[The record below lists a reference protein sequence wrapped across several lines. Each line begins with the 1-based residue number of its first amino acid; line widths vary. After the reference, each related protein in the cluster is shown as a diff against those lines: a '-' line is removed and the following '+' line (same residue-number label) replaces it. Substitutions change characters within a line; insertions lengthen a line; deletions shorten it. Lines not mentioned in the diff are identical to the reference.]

1 MNRTTLDPYATLGIP
16 RDASEPQLK
25 HAYRRLAKRYHPDL
39 HPTAETTER
48 MQRINQA
55 WEIVS
60 NPTRRARYDADVAA
74 RGSAGDAYR
83 SASRPTAPT
92 SSASTMWSGTWT
104 SRPPRG
110 RVYSAGRP
118 TPSVAQGDGSGYAAA
133 VLIGAI
139 CLFVLVAAST
149 RIIPFPLVGL
159 ALFAVVRGVFGLFN
173 ENRG

>member
-48 MQRINQA
+48 MQRINEA

-60 NPTRRARYDADVAA
+60 NPGRRARYDADVAA
-74 RGSAGDAYR
+74 RGSAGDAYW

-92 SSASTMWSGTWT
+92 SSASTTWSGTRT
-104 SRPPRG
+104 SRQTRG
-110 RVYSAGRP
+110 RRYYAERP
-118 TPSVAQGDGSGYAAA
+118 TASVARGDGAGLATA
-133 VLIGAI
+133 VLIGAM
-139 CLFVLVAAST
+139 CLFVLVAVST
-149 RIIPFPLVGL
+149 GIIPFPLVGL

-173 ENRG
+173 ENRR

>member
-16 RDASEPQLK
+16 RDASERQLK
-25 HAYRRLAKRYHPDL
+25 EAYRRLAKRYHPDL

-60 NPTRRARYDADVAA
+60 NPGRRARYDADVAA
-74 RGSAGDAYR
+74 RGSAGDAYW

-92 SSASTMWSGTWT
+92 SSASTTWSGTWT

-110 RVYSAGRP
+110 QGYSARRP
-118 TPSVAQGDGSGYAAA
+118 THSVGQGDGSGFAAA

-139 CLFVLVAAST
+139 CLFVLVAVST
-149 RIIPFPLVGL
+149 GIIPFPLVGL

-173 ENRG
+173 GNRA